1 MAPTAGL
8 VHRTD
13 YLYDRPVR
21 LGPQIVRLRPLPDLR
36 RTRGTYQLDVE
47 PAPLS
52 MHWLV
57 EPGGNPVARLV
68 LPQPIA
74 RLSLVVSLELD
85 MAAHNPFDF
94 LLEPEVERWAFRYA
108 PAVADALAVFRRP
121 DHPGPALLALHGAT
135 GKATGEAAETVA
147 FVIGLAAAVRDRVRY
162 TTRMEAGV
170 LPVEQTLTDALGSCR
185 DSAWVLVQL
194 LRLHGIAARFVSG
207 YLVQLSDDM
216 GRDAAELHAWA
227 EAYLPGAGWIG
238 LDSTSGL
245 ITAEGH
251 VGLAASA
258 DVDGAAPLSGTV
270 EPAQVRLETS
280 IAVSR
285 L

>member
-1 MAPTAGL
+1 MAPVAGL
-8 VHRTD
+8 VHRTE
-13 YLYDRPVR
+13 YFYDHPVR

-36 RTRGTYQLDVE
+36 REAGTYRLEVQ

-52 MHWLV
+52 VHWLV

-68 LPQPIA
+68 LPQPIT
-74 RLSLVVSLELD
+74 RLGLVISLELD
-85 MAAHNPFDF
+85 MAARNPFDF
-94 LLEPEVERWAFRYA
+94 LLEPEAERWPFRYV
-108 PAVADALAVFRRP
+108 PAVADALAEFRRP
-121 DHPGPALLALHGAT
+121 DYPGPALLALHGAT
-135 GKATGEAAETVA
+135 STPAETVA

-170 LPVEQTLTDALGSCR
+170 LPVEQTLTGALGSCR

-194 LRLHGIAARFVSG
+194 LRLHGVAARFVSG
-207 YLVQLSDDM
+207 YLVQLADDT
-216 GRDAAELHAWA
+216 GRHGAELHAWA
-227 EAYLPGAGWIG
+227 EVYLPGAGWVG

-280 IAVSR
+280 IAVAR
-285 L
+285 LANR

>member
-1 MAPTAGL
+1 M
-8 VHRTD
+8 
-13 YLYDRPVR
+13 
-21 LGPQIVRLRPLPDLR
+21 
-36 RTRGTYQLDVE
+36 
-47 PAPLS
+47 
-52 MHWLV
+52 
-57 EPGGNPVARLV
+57 
-68 LPQPIA
+68 
-74 RLSLVVSLELD
+74 
-85 MAAHNPFDF
+85 
-94 LLEPEVERWAFRYA
+94 
-108 PAVADALAVFRRP
+108 
-121 DHPGPALLALHGAT
+121 
-135 GKATGEAAETVA
+135 
-147 FVIGLAAAVRDRVRY
+147 IGLAAAVRDRVRY

-170 LPVEQTLTDALGSCR
+170 LPVEQTLTNALGSCR